1 MRQKQIATVEAHKNK
16 KKRARKEN
24 VEKRE
29 EKLKRKIAK
38 PADG

>member
-1 MRQKQIATVEAHKNK
+1 MCLMRIATVEAHLSE

>member
-1 MRQKQIATVEAHKNK
+1 MRIATVEAHLSE
-16 KKRARKEN
+16 KKRE
-24 VEKRE
+24 EKNE